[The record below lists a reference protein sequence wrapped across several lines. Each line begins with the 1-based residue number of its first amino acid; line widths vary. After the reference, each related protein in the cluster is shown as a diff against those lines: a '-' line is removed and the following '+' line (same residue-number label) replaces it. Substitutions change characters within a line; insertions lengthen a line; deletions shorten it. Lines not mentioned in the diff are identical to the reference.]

1 MNKFQRCIVLLEG
14 KSTLYGEGNK
24 YTSRVYQNKDGSYVA
39 KFFNNGKHMTMADYV
54 HHDPKEVHEFAQE
67 EIASRKRVVDAN
79 KAMKKVDE
87 RILEP
92 QGHKESPDKITDD
105 SEEGKGKTKKMMG
118 NRTPLEIISKILAG
132 K

>member
-1 MNKFQRCIVLLEG
+1 MVSNMNVFERINTLIES

-24 YTSRVYQNKDGSYVA
+24 YTARVYKNKDGTHVA
-39 KFFNNGKHMTMADYV
+39 KFFNNGVHMSLADYQ
-54 HHDPKEVHEFAQE
+54 HKDPEEVHEFAKE
-67 EIASRKRVVDAN
+67 EIARRKKEMN
-79 KAMKKVDE
+79 E

-105 SEEGKGKTKKMMG
+105 SENEKGRVKKMMG